1 MMIFQ
6 HNSHV
11 RVAAGLALGVIM
23 LSTPTFANHS
33 ENMFDKHTQVTL
45 LGTVKSFLWANPHSL
60 IVLQVD
66 QNDAGHAIYAGLWQ
80 IETASLKRLAS
91 QGWTKQTLKA
101 GDKISI
107 EVNTALTKSRNAF
120 ARKLKLVN
128 GNTIAVPEQ

>member
-1 MMIFQ
+1 MFQ
-6 HNSHV
+6 HISHAM
-11 RVAAGLALGVIM
+11 AAVGLALGVFM

-66 QNDAGHAIYAGLWQ
+66 QNDVGHEIYAGLWR

-91 QGWTKQTLKA
+91 EGWTKQTLKA

-120 ARKLKLVN
+120 DGSLN
-128 GNTIAVPEQ
+128 W